1 MILTIP
7 VCSLLGLVLT
17 VFHDLTPPK
26 ISLSFTQQELE
37 CSSKC
42 IPNFPKAKENEH
54 KER

>member
-17 VFHDLTPPK
+17 VIHDLTPSK

-42 IPNFPKAKENEH
+42 IPNFPKPIKDEH